1 MLSEPNGL
9 PTDGDDPEAAL
20 HSRPFFPLS
29 FPSFRLSFIP
39 PSPSVSLETL
49 VPPSPPH
56 ASVVFQD
63 PLLLLPRSRQIA
75 ETPNFMA
82 AALDPAG
89 GALGLLVLFAL
100 ISPSARVGVFSRPDK
115 ETREKFY
122 GNLVKGESRNSSGE
136 GSIAEIFDRVLE
148 KEFSE
153 NDAPEGKGSVPL
165 IKIILLAVLETVAI
179 ITHDKSKKN
188 DTQEANSTKSFQIGD
203 VFSLENEGSDDMIDS
218 KDNVFVMS
226 NRKTKYPVLQV
237 DLRIMCLLCQTVKQ
251 SIQCFK

>member
-1 MLSEPNGL
+1 MGGRSGAGRSRIRGPERCSPNLTVYL
-9 PTDGDDPEAAL
+9 PMATTLKP
-20 HSRPFFPLS
+20 PFIRDLFSHFLFLPFVFLLFP
-29 FPSFRLSFIP
+29 PIP
-39 PSPSVSLETL
+39 PPSVSLETL

-153 NDAPEGKGSVPL
+153 NDAPEGKGFVPL
-165 IKIILLAVLETVAI
+165 IKIILLVSVWLHCGFVIAAR
-179 ITHDKSKKN
+179 SC
-188 DTQEANSTKSFQIGD
+188 TKDF
-203 VFSLENEGSDDMIDS
+203 
-218 KDNVFVMS
+218 
-226 NRKTKYPVLQV
+226 
-237 DLRIMCLLCQTVKQ
+237 
-251 SIQCFK
+251 

>member
-1 MLSEPNGL
+1 MGGQDFSFVWCRSRLIGELNAHPQALNGSDGWTIRRRSFPDPWTRTMLSEPNGL

-153 NDAPEGKGSVPL
+153 NDAPEGKGFVPL
-165 IKIILLAVLETVAI
+165 IKIILLVSVWLHCGFVIAAR
-179 ITHDKSKKN
+179 SC
-188 DTQEANSTKSFQIGD
+188 TKDF
-203 VFSLENEGSDDMIDS
+203 
-218 KDNVFVMS
+218 
-226 NRKTKYPVLQV
+226 
-237 DLRIMCLLCQTVKQ
+237 
-251 SIQCFK
+251 